1 MKVLE
6 RLQDCVGLRFPV
18 VTIGNFDGVHVGH
31 QAVLKVAR
39 DQVRSQRGTAIVL
52 TFEPHP
58 LRVLTPG
65 VELKFLCDPEEKL
78 SLLEQAGVDVVVRL
92 PFTREFAAQTPD
104 EFMVQVLHDGLGTRE
119 LFVGQNFRFGKERLG
134 TIQTLM
140 DAGPRLGFTVHA
152 ISPVLLEGAPVSST
166 RIRDLVQAG
175 AMAEAATLLGRP
187 YTLRGTV
194 IYGHRRGGEL
204 GYPTANL
211 LPPEGRVLPPD
222 GVYAAQLTMD
232 TQTWDAVTYIGTRP
246 TFGEGA
252 RMIETYLLD
261 GGRDL
266 YGCRVTIL
274 FHERLRGD
282 QAFESTDGLA
292 RQIAADVARTRQ
304 ILQGRG
310 SVPARPPS

>member
-39 DQVRSQRGTAIVL
+39 DRVRSQQGTAVVL

-78 SLLEQAGVDVVVRL
+78 SLLEEAGVDVVVRL

-134 TIQTLM
+134 TIHTLM
-140 DAGPRLGFTVHA
+140 EGGPRLGFTVHA

-175 AMAEAATLLGRP
+175 AMADAATLLGRP
-187 YTLRGTV
+187 YTLRGPV
-194 IYGHRRGGEL
+194 IHGHRRGGQL

-222 GVYAAQLTMD
+222 GVYATQLTMD
-232 TQTWDAVTYIGTRP
+232 TQTWGAVTYIGTRP

-266 YGCRVTIL
+266 YGCRVAIL

-292 RQIAADVARTRQ
+292 RQIAADVACTRK
-304 ILQGRG
+304 ILRGRAG
-310 SVPARPPS
+310 APARPPS

>member
-1 MKVLE
+1 MRVLE
-6 RLQDCVGLRFPV
+6 RLQDCAGLRFPV

-31 QAVLKVAR
+31 QAVLKLAR
-39 DQVRSQRGTAIVL
+39 DRVRLQQGTAVVL

-58 LRVLTPG
+58 LRVLAPG
-65 VELKFLCDPEEKL
+65 VELKFLSDPEEKL
-78 SLLEQAGVDVVVRL
+78 ALLEEAGVDVVVRL

-104 EFMVQVLHDGLGTRE
+104 EFMVQVLRDGLGTRE

-134 TIQTLM
+134 TIQSLTA
-140 DAGPRLGFTVHA
+140 AGPRLGFTVHA
-152 ISPVLLEGAPVSST
+152 IAPVVLEGAPVSST

-194 IYGHRRGGEL
+194 IHGNRRGGEL

-222 GVYAAQLTMD
+222 GVYATQLKVD
-232 TQTWDAVTYIGTRP
+232 TQTWGAVTYIGTRP
-246 TFGEGA
+246 TFGAGG

-274 FHERLRGD
+274 VHERLRGD
-282 QAFESTDGLA
+282 QAFESADGLA
-292 RQIAADVARTRQ
+292 RQIAADVARTRD
-304 ILQGRG
+304 ILRG
-310 SVPARPPS
+310 VAGVPARPSS

>member
-1 MKVLE
+1 MRVLE
-6 RLQDCVGLRFPV
+6 RLQDCAGLRFPV

-31 QAVLKVAR
+31 QAVLKLAR
-39 DQVRSQRGTAIVL
+39 DRVRLQQGTAVVL

-58 LRVLTPG
+58 LRVLAPG
-65 VELKFLCDPEEKL
+65 VELKFLSDPEEKL
-78 SLLEQAGVDVVVRL
+78 ALLEEAGVDVVVRL

-104 EFMVQVLHDGLGTRE
+104 EFMVQVLRDGLGTRE

-140 DAGPRLGFTVHA
+140 AAGPRLGFTVHA
-152 ISPVLLEGAPVSST
+152 IAPVVLEGAPVSST

-175 AMAEAATLLGRP
+175 AVAEAATLLGRP
-187 YTLRGTV
+187 YKLRGTV
-194 IYGHRRGGEL
+194 IRGNRRGGEL

-222 GVYAAQLTMD
+222 GVYATQLKVD
-232 TQTWDAVTYIGTRP
+232 TQTWGAVTYIGKRP

-266 YGCRVTIL
+266 YGCRVTIMV
-274 FHERLRGD
+274 HERLRGD
-282 QAFESTDGLA
+282 QAFESAEGLA
-292 RQIAADVARTRQ
+292 RQIAADVARTRD
-304 ILQGRG
+304 ILRG
-310 SVPARPPS
+310 LAGVPARPSS

>member
-1 MKVLE
+1 MRVLE

-31 QAVLKVAR
+31 QAVLKLAR
-39 DQVRSQRGTAIVL
+39 DRVRLQQGTAVVL

-58 LRVLTPG
+58 LRVLAPG
-65 VELKFLCDPEEKL
+65 VELKFLSDPEEKL
-78 SLLEQAGVDVVVRL
+78 TLLEEAGVDVVVRL
-92 PFTREFAAQTPD
+92 PFTREFAAQTPE
-104 EFMVQVLHDGLGTRE
+104 EFMVQVLRDGLGTRE

-140 DAGPRLGFTVHA
+140 EAGPRLGFTVHA
-152 ISPVLLEGAPVSST
+152 ISPVVLDGAPVSST

-187 YTLRGTV
+187 YMLRGTV
-194 IYGHRRGGEL
+194 IHGDRRGGQL

-222 GVYAAQLTMD
+222 GVYATQIKVD
-232 TQTWDAVTYIGTRP
+232 TQTWGAVTYIGTRP
-246 TFGEGA
+246 TFGHGA

-261 GGRDL
+261 GRRDL

-274 FHERLRGD
+274 FHERLRDD
-282 QAFESTDGLA
+282 QTFESADCLA
-292 RQIAADVARTRQ
+292 QQIAVDVARTRD
-304 ILQGRG
+304 ILRG
-310 SVPARPPS
+310 LAGVPARPSS